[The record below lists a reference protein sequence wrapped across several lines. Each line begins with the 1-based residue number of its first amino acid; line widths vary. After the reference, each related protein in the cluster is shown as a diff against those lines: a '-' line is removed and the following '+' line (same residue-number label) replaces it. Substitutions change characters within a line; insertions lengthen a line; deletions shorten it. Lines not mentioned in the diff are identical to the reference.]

1 MKNKKLNRTLK
12 RIMRRIDKKNLN
24 FNLLSFKT
32 KIIDVIDTQ
41 YYVDS
46 DIQRNRYFKTKHQI
60 EYLDSFFEGS
70 AIMSIIMANITECHS
85 YLTETL
91 QMNKHERTY
100 KYYQKLWEAG
110 YEWLSIDGNNR
121 IGAWIDFFSDKL
133 FLPKG
138 FILPLFDCTTGEMF
152 DIELE
157 KKMTYSMIM
166 EEFGDEFTEYMRK
179 QTIPIT
185 QINYANKSM
194 LHVIFRNVNKG
205 ASLNAQEDRNCIDV
219 TIAETVRQFSNT
231 NSKWFDKQYKED
243 GISKRN
249 HESFVAWSYGCVQDY
264 GQVFNSKF
272 GDKANIQMKETNIT
286 KHYENNT
293 ISDETI
299 TITDNCLNKLKTF
312 INQTN
317 AGENFLSNNTQF
329 SRALLGFIYRLKKF
343 YVSHDWPSIYSF
355 IWKNHQEWL
364 DSEVTYKF
372 DHIAKKRTYGDMT
385 SSGTLYLSTI
395 FQFLV
400 RLETLMLENGLMKKK
415 LARGSVSSHDTR
427 MKLNTSQNSICPL
440 TGNEIDGYNDT
451 DKYHVDHIVPISKW
465 DVKDEEWVQTIVES
479 NPELDPNHISNLQLV
494 EKGANLMKSDKI
506 MTQTSIDKFTEVEEK
521 LEVA

>member
-1 MKNKKLNRTLK
+1 
-12 RIMRRIDKKNLN
+12 
-24 FNLLSFKT
+24 
-32 KIIDVIDTQ
+32 
-41 YYVDS
+41 
-46 DIQRNRYFKTKHQI
+46 
-60 EYLDSFFEGS
+60 
-70 AIMSIIMANITECHS
+70 
-85 YLTETL
+85 
-91 QMNKHERTY
+91 
-100 KYYQKLWEAG
+100 
-110 YEWLSIDGNNR
+110 
-121 IGAWIDFFSDKL
+121 
-133 FLPKG
+133 
-138 FILPLFDCTTGEMF
+138 
-152 DIELE
+152 
-157 KKMTYSMIM
+157 
-166 EEFGDEFTEYMRK
+166 
-179 QTIPIT
+179 
-185 QINYANKSM
+185 
-194 LHVIFRNVNKG
+194 
-205 ASLNAQEDRNCIDV
+205 
-219 TIAETVRQFSNT
+219 
-231 NSKWFDKQYKED
+231 
-243 GISKRN
+243 
-249 HESFVAWSYGCVQDY
+249 
-264 GQVFNSKF
+264 
-272 GDKANIQMKETNIT
+272 
-286 KHYENNT
+286 
-293 ISDETI
+293 
-299 TITDNCLNKLKTF
+299 
-312 INQTN
+312 
-317 AGENFLSNNTQF
+317 
-329 SRALLGFIYRLKKF
+329 LKKF